1 MTEHC
6 RWLRWKG
13 HDRGAPEGAPQAHHG
28 STYSCLRTGHP
39 WGPDDRPASH
49 DACDTRRVCFSAPAS
64 ERASEQ

>member
-1 MTEHC
+1 MNEPC

-13 HDRGAPEGAPQAHHG
+13 HDRGVDAPQTHHG

-49 DACDTRRVCFSAPAS
+49 DACDARRPCFAAAAAP
-64 ERASEQ
+64 RASEE